1 MECTS
6 NFCVLRLS
14 IVCCYTLYSHSVHQI
29 IVSIPL
35 KFFGRSQSLRKYL
48 ETIHLLAQ
56 FLFTASETELDY
68 YHQKISVELPYEL
81 SNDLRLRIL
90 GN

>member
-6 NFCVLRLS
+6 NCCVLRLL

-68 YHQKISVELPYEL
+68 YHQKISVRVA
-81 SNDLRLRIL
+81 LRVVERLKT
-90 GN
+90 